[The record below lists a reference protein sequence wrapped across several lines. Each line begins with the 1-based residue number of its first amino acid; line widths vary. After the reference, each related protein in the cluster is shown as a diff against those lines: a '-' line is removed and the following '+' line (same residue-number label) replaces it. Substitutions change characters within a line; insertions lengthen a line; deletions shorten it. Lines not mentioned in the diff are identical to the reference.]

1 MAVLRVYS
9 TCCNSFCRPVLKKWR
24 IGKGVIAG
32 SLVLLTTVLFLNT
45 IVAQDLSA
53 AGKKIYDYYC
63 YQCHGYAGNGVTLAA
78 NYLDPPPR
86 NFNATSPEEL
96 TREQMINTVSRGK
109 PGTAMTAFGKTLSE
123 DEIKS
128 VVAYVRDAFMSGSDR
143 DYRYH
148 TEQNGW
154 PNHERYQ
161 AAFPYVF
168 GELSID
174 HYEKTLSN
182 FERAGKQLF
191 MSACISCHEP
201 TASEGSNH
209 WELTGV
215 SYPLGNYVEDNEP
228 PVFELHERAPVLIHA
243 TTQETQGEHLYQK
256 HCAHCHAEDGTGR
269 NWIGSFLTPHPPDFT
284 DHMFKQ
290 RTNHQRLYNVI
301 SQGIAG
307 TSMPAWKSV
316 FTDDEIN
323 ATIAYMKQVFGPFS
337 DTQSPPPPSYRL
349 TPKPSWVKNNA
360 FD

>member
-1 MAVLRVYS
+1 MAS
-9 TCCNSFCRPVLKKWR
+9 
-24 IGKGVIAG
+24 
-32 SLVLLTTVLFLNT
+32 SLVLLTTVLFVNT
-45 IVAQDLSA
+45 TAAQDLNT

-78 NYLDPPPR
+78 DYLNPPPR
-86 NFNATSPEEL
+86 NFSATSPQLL
-96 TREQMINTVSRGK
+96 TREQMLNTVSRGK
-109 PGTAMTAFGKTLSE
+109 PGTAMTAFGETLSQE
-123 DEIKS
+123 EIKS

-174 HYEKTLSN
+174 QNENTLSD

-201 TASEGSNH
+201 VADGGNNY
-209 WELTGV
+209 WELRGV
-215 SYPLGNYVEDNEP
+215 SYPPGNYLEENEP
-228 PVFELHERAPVLIHA
+228 PVYELHEQSPLLTNPSVTESR
-243 TTQETQGEHLYQK
+243 GEHLYQQ

-284 DHMFKQ
+284 DHMFKEKTD
-290 RTNHQRLYNVI
+290 RKSLYNAI
-301 SQGIAG
+301 SRGVAG
-307 TSMPAWKSV
+307 TSMPAWNSV
-316 FTDDEIN
+316 FSDKDIN
-323 ATIAYMKQVFGPFS
+323 ATIAYMSRVFGPFS
-337 DTQSPPPPSYRL
+337 DKPNSTLQSRGSS
-349 TPKPSWVKNNA
+349 PKPSWYEINVL
-360 FD
+360 DTRQ